1 MNLMLKKI
9 LMIFIISLSNIVFG
23 FAQNVQI
30 SLLTCDPGD
39 QIYSV
44 FGHSAIRVLDQ
55 ETGEDLVYN
64 YGTFDFD
71 APFFVVKF
79 TQRTLDYMLSV
90 TTYDRFLYE
99 YQYFQRG
106 VREQVLNLNDKQ
118 KEDVVKFLK
127 INALPEN
134 RLYRYDFFYDNCATR
149 VRDLFEEVLGKQLVW
164 NDPKE
169 PQEQTFRD
177 LIDECIHP
185 LPWYD
190 LGIDLAL
197 GSVIDAKASEREKQ
211 FLPVYMEAAFA
222 RAQIEGDGPT
232 RALAQASQPVLQF
245 PQEESSASLFN
256 PFIVMWL
263 VAIIF
268 MVVTF
273 LGYKRRRLYVGFD
286 VALFGVLGLLGLLIF
301 VLWFL
306 TFHSQTK
313 WNWNIL
319 WAFPMH
325 LVLVFALLKK
335 EVLPWLKRYLMFALI
350 MADAAVVFWI
360 LGWQS
365 FHPSLIPILL
375 VVILRT
381 NFLYYNVEVFKRQ
394 RTNSIIS

>member
-1 MNLMLKKI
+1 MNPMFKKI
-9 LMIFIISLSNIVFG
+9 LIVFSLL
-23 FAQNVQI
+23 FANIIYVNAQNVQI

-71 APFFVVKF
+71 APFFVIKF

-90 TTYDRFLYE
+90 TTYERFLYE

-106 VREQVLNLNDKQ
+106 VREQILNLNDVQ
-118 KEDVVKFLK
+118 KENVIKFLK

-164 NDPKE
+164 NDPDD
-169 PQEQTFRD
+169 PQEQTFRE

-197 GSVIDAKASEREKQ
+197 GSVIDAKATEREKQ

-245 PQEESSASLFN
+245 PQQAASASLFN

-268 MVVTF
+268 MIITF
-273 LGYKRRRLYVGFD
+273 LGYKRRRLYIGFD
-286 VALFGVLGLLGLLIF
+286 VTLFGVLGLLGLLIF

-381 NFLYYNVEVFKRQ
+381 NFLYYNIETFKR
-394 RTNSIIS
+394 